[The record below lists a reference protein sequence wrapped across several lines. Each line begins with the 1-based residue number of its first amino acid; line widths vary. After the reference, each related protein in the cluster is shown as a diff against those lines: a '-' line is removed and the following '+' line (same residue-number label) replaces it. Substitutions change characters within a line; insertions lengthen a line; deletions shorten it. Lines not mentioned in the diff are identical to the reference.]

1 MVIQGVIEILPHY
14 IVMVFE
20 LNVFGKSQK
29 GKLVA
34 CP

>member
-1 MVIQGVIEILPHY
+1 MVIQGVIETLLHY
-14 IVMVFE
+14 IVMAFE
-20 LNVFGKSQK
+20 LNVFSKSQK